1 MSNSR
6 TSVLELV
13 LLLGLGAESLAGCSS
28 EYDCSLNGMC
38 ISSIC
43 ECDDGWRGATC
54 GQLDLLAPAAVTA
67 AYEPVNG
74 TSWGGTVIRA
84 PPVNGTS
91 WGGTVIRA
99 PQAVGYHMFVAEMV
113 NGCGMQT
120 WATNSIIRHAVAAH
134 PEGPYTAAEVVMPP
148 FAHNPTAI
156 RAPDGTYLIYHI
168 GCGTLNKGNKPCTDC
183 ADGASGPTCKG
194 TGEAVACNSTTTN
207 ILYSQSLDGPWE
219 QVRYYIY
226 RYILC
231 ESC

>member
-67 AYEPVNG
+67 AYE
-74 TSWGGTVIRA
+74 
-84 PPVNGTS
+84 PVNGTS

>member
-1 MSNSR
+1 MSDSR

-67 AYEPVNG
+67 AYE
-74 TSWGGTVIRA
+74 
-84 PPVNGTS
+84 PVNGTS